1 MKSIFIIQELNT
13 FYSCI
18 GIKKRFGCWQMKTSS
33 LIGIAST
40 ALTVVAIIASI
51 WVYNHS
57 FAEFEKEHEE
67 GSRIALA
74 IKPVYEVETLG
85 ALVTPTVA
93 ADILTHEGVPAEI
106 ACATCHTTR
115 TPSANRRT
123 EDLDEFHQGLI
134 MQHGD
139 LSCLSCHNSENYD
152 TLKLADGT
160 TVGFENVMQL
170 CAQCHGPQS
179 RDYRNGSHGGMN
191 GYWDL
196 SRGPR
201 QRNACTVCHDS
212 HAPAYPQLMPVFPPK
227 DIIPPDSEPNPQH

>member
-1 MKSIFIIQELNT
+1 MYRSRMKHSTVIGTLAALFGVGIIVG
-13 FYSCI
+13 
-18 GIKKRFGCWQMKTSS
+18 GIWIYQ
-33 LIGIAST
+33 
-40 ALTVVAIIASI
+40 
-51 WVYNHS
+51 HS
-57 FAEFEKEHEE
+57 FVDFESHEE
-67 GSRIALA
+67 E
-74 IKPVYEVETLG
+74 PVAQQSEAQYGIETLG
-85 ALVTPTVA
+85 LPTTPTV
-93 ADILTHEGVPAEI
+93 LTDAISHSGGAVEV

-115 TPSANRRT
+115 EPAPTRAT
-123 EDLDEFHQGLI
+123 EDLDEFHQGLV
-134 MQHGD
+134 MQHGN

-196 SRGPR
+196 AKGPR
-201 QRNACTVCHDS
+201 QRNACTVCHDA

-227 DIIPPDSEPNPQH
+227 DIIPPKHADKAAH

>member
-1 MKSIFIIQELNT
+1 
-13 FYSCI
+13 
-18 GIKKRFGCWQMKTSS
+18 
-33 LIGIAST
+33 
-40 ALTVVAIIASI
+40 
-51 WVYNHS
+51 VYRYS
-57 FAEFEKEHEE
+57 FAAFESQSEAG
-67 GSRIALA
+67 GSQAFQSERNFEIE
-74 IKPVYEVETLG
+74 ITGNP
-85 ALVTPTVA
+85 VTPTVLTDA
-93 ADILTHEGVPAEI
+93 LTHSGQPAEV

-115 TPSANRRT
+115 TPAATRRT

-134 MQHGD
+134 MGHGD

-160 TVGFENVMQL
+160 TVGFENAMLL

-201 QRNACTVCHDS
+201 QRNACTVCHDA
-212 HAPAYPQLMPVFPPK
+212 HAPAYPQLMPVFPPT
-227 DIIPPDSEPNPQH
+227 DIIPPKHTPHAEH